1 MIFVDIWVISRYNT
15 SIGTNRYSSMLLN
28 LMVKLFHVKPTKIAF
43 LDGDNPLP
51 CILDAYAKHLRGI
64 ETHLVR
70 TLRGE
75 ENPPKILSKSSEKI
89 NKIYLRGL
97 TTGKETTDK
106 FIGAYIQK
114 AITDG
119 YKEITVVS
127 MDYDFIDIFKMAIQ
141 LNPQVDNVTF
151 RIIVPD
157 VPNQTGRLY
166 NSEVKGIEKI
176 SNISVVREQK
186 TVDI

>member
-1 MIFVDIWVISRYNT
+1 VIFVDFWVISRYNT
-15 SIGTNRYSSMLLN
+15 NIGTKGYSSMFSK
-28 LMVKLFHVKPTKIAF
+28 LMFKLFYVKPTKIAF

-51 CILDAYAKHLRGI
+51 CILDAYAKHLRGV

-70 TLRGE
+70 ALRGE
-75 ENPPKILSKSSEKI
+75 ENPPKILAKSSEKI

-97 TTGKETTDK
+97 TAGKEVTDK

-114 AITDG
+114 AINDG

-141 LNPQVDNVTF
+141 LNPQATNVTF
-151 RIIVPD
+151 RIIIPAVA
-157 VPNQTGRLY
+157 NQHGKLY
-166 NSEVKGIEKI
+166 DKEVNGIEKI
-176 SNISVVREQK
+176 HRISVVRERENS
-186 TVDI
+186 

>member
-1 MIFVDIWVISRYNT
+1 MFSK
-15 SIGTNRYSSMLLN
+15 
-28 LMVKLFHVKPTKIAF
+28 LMFKLFHVKPKKIAF

-51 CILDAYAKHLRGI
+51 CILDAYVKHLRGV

-114 AITDG
+114 AINDG

-127 MDYDFIDIFKMAIQ
+127 MDYDFIDIFKMAIM
-141 LNPQVDNVTF
+141 LNPQVTNVMF
-151 RIIVPD
+151 RIIVPAIA
-157 VPNQTGRLY
+157 NQQGKLY
-166 NSEVKGIEKI
+166 DSEVRGIDKI